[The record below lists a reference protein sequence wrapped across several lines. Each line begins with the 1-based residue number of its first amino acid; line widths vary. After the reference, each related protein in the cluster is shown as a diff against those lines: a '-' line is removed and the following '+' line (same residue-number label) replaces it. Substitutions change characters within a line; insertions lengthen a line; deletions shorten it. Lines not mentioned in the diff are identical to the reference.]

1 MKLSPGQ
8 IREVLELSQ
17 DTFRHWK
24 KALPPLAGRNGY
36 RPCFTPG
43 DLTAMAL
50 IRALTEDAGIRIG
63 ALHAVAAGLFDYCG
77 QHSWAEL
84 ERSTL
89 VLELASARVR
99 FFADAHVPQLDGIGV
114 VVPCRPIVADLRE
127 RLLMNEEDTEQGNL
141 RFPPT
146 VISTDGRRS
155 RAS

>member
-8 IREVLELSQ
+8 IREVLGLSQ

-36 RPCFTPG
+36 RPCFSPG
-43 DLTAMAL
+43 DLLALAL
-50 IRALTEDAGIRIG
+50 IRALTEDAGVQVS
-63 ALHAVAAGLFDYCG
+63 ALHAVATGLFDYCG

-89 VLELASARVR
+89 VIELAGGR
-99 FFADAHVPQLDGIGV
+99 FRFLTDTNIPQLDKIGIV
-114 VVPCRPIVADLRE
+114 VSCRPIVADLRE
-127 RLLMNEEDTEQGNL
+127 RLLMEKEDNNQGNL

-146 VISTDGRRS
+146 VVSADGRRG